1 MEKFLAHP
9 REEKEP
15 GLLQHSIKVAYK
27 ARELAS
33 TVDLGTP
40 AFYAGLL
47 HDLGKLNPYYQSL
60 FSAEEKD
67 RKDLMSQL
75 QNQYLRGH
83 SILSALASYR
93 LLSGTETTEKEK
105 QQVLL
110 TIASHHSHLR
120 QLYKTMENYQ
130 QASGGYGPKFYRSL
144 TAMIQNVKAFMIEAE
159 SNAEMRGL
167 GWKNIIDNTRIPN
180 FTPYVV
186 TSQDYMEEY
195 LEFCIAFSALLQ
207 ADRGSFFTWQ
217 RARFDL
223 SLNTGTLVRSGR
235 LADLRN
241 DFQQKILSTV
251 NFRDHVM
258 VLEAPTGIGK
268 TKMLLDLIERLTASD
283 TYERVFYFSP
293 LLALTDDF
301 EGKLYDTSAAGK
313 SVIQAKDLGSIL
325 SYNHVYMGSLER
337 KLKRDGPEAE
347 ENLADFFK
355 TQEYFEMESFNR
367 KLIITTTQRLLHII
381 YSNAITDKMKL
392 LSFKNSILVLDEVQT
407 IPKFLLP
414 NFITI
419 LKLIAEKMDS
429 QILLVSATVPNQIK
443 NTVNSITYP
452 LDVKQEYLRR
462 TIKNI
467 FFKDCFDIGKEES
480 IFSDKERLLII
491 TNTRRKALALFD
503 SVTKLRNDVTY
514 ISAGINK
521 KTRRQLIATL
531 RENKPAVVISTQVME
546 AGVDVSFS
554 KLYREVGPLDSIVQA
569 MGRLNREAESSD
581 PATMI
586 VFRLDSDWRPYSEL
600 EVNESLCIL
609 REVQTSHEL
618 YERLP
623 EYYGRID
630 EKNQKNRRLAQELEQ
645 KTRSLEFDE
654 VWDFVLK
661 NVLSEDSRGSVLIP
675 SPDEWEEVKEY
686 YSRKGVKPRRER
698 HNPYAELMAELPKTP
713 AELKIT
719 HLFDQELIENEIL
732 LPKKD
737 CISKLYDETTGLDAL
752 LRQP

>member
-15 GLLQHSIKVAYK
+15 GLLQHLIKVADK

-33 TVDLGTP
+33 KVDLGTP

-47 HDLGKLNPYYQSL
+47 HDLGKLNPYYQGL
-60 FSAEEKD
+60 FSADKEK
-67 RKDLMSQL
+67 RETFEAQL
-75 QNQYLRGH
+75 QSEYLRGH

-93 LLSGTETTEKEK
+93 LLGGTETTEKEK

-120 QLYKTMENYQ
+120 QLYKTMGNYQ
-130 QASGGYGPKFYRSL
+130 QANGGYGPKFYRSL
-144 TAMIQNVKAFMIEAE
+144 TEMIRNFKAFMIEAE
-159 SNAEMRGL
+159 SNAEMCGL
-167 GWKNIIDNTRIPN
+167 GWKNIVDNTRIPD
-180 FTPYVV
+180 FTQYVV
-186 TSQDYMEEY
+186 TSRDYMEEY
-195 LEFCIAFSALLQ
+195 LEFCLVFSALLQ

-223 SLNTGTLVRSGR
+223 FLNTGALVRSGR

-241 DFQQKILSTV
+241 DFQQKILSTD
-251 NFRDHVM
+251 NFRDRVM

-268 TKMLLDLIERLTASD
+268 TKIFLDLIRRLTASN
-283 TYERVFYFSP
+283 TYDSVFYFSP

-301 EGKLYDTSAAGK
+301 ENKLHDASPAGK
-313 SVIQAKDLGSIL
+313 SVIRAQDLDSVL
-325 SYNHVYMGSLER
+325 SYNHVYIGSLER

-347 ENLADFFK
+347 DASADFK
-355 TQEYFEMESFNR
+355 TQEYFETESFNR

-381 YSNAITDKMKL
+381 YSNATTDKMKL

-414 NFITI
+414 NFIAI
-419 LKLIAEKMDS
+419 LKLIAERMNSK
-429 QILLVSATVPNQIK
+429 ILLVSATVPNQIK
-443 NTVNSITYP
+443 NTVKSISFP
-452 LDVKQEYLRR
+452 LDVKQEYLRW

-467 FFKDCFDIGKEES
+467 RFRNCFDIGKEAS
-480 IFSDKERLLII
+480 TFSDKERLLII

-514 ISAGINK
+514 ISAGIRK

-531 RENKPAVVISTQVME
+531 RENKPAIVISTQVME

-600 EVNESLCIL
+600 EFSESLCIL
-609 REVQTSHEL
+609 REVQTSQEL

-630 EKNQKNRRLAQELEQ
+630 EKNQKNRRLAQELEH

-675 SPDEWEEVKEY
+675 SLDKWEEVKEY
-686 YSRKGVKPRRER
+686 YRRKGVRPRRGR
-698 HNPYAELMAELPKTP
+698 HNPHAELMAELPKTP

-719 HLFDQELIENEIL
+719 HLFDQELIENDIL

-737 CISKLYDETTGLDAL
+737 CISKLYDEKTGLDAL
-752 LRQP
+752 LMQP

>member
-1 MEKFLAHP
+1 LEKFLAHP

-15 GLLQHSIKVAYK
+15 GLLQHSIKVADK

-33 TVDLGTP
+33 KVDLGTS

-47 HDLGKLNPYYQSL
+47 HDLGKLNPYYQCL
-60 FSAEEKD
+60 FLADKEK
-67 RKDLMSQL
+67 RETFKAQL
-75 QNQYLRGH
+75 QAEYLRGH
-83 SILSALASYR
+83 SIFSALASYR
-93 LLSGTETTEKEK
+93 LLGGTEITEKEK

-110 TIASHHSHLR
+110 SIASHHSHLR
-120 QLYKTMENYQ
+120 QLYKTMGNYQ
-130 QASGGYGPKFYRSL
+130 QTDGGYGPKFYRSL
-144 TAMIQNVKAFMIEAE
+144 SEMIQNVKAFMIEVE
-159 SNAEMRGL
+159 SNTEMRGL
-167 GWKNIIDNTRIPN
+167 GWKNIVDNTRIPD
-180 FTPYVV
+180 FTQYVV
-186 TSQDYMEEY
+186 TSRDYMEEY
-195 LEFCIAFSALLQ
+195 LEFCLVFSALLQ

-217 RARFDL
+217 RAQFDL
-223 SLNTGTLVRSGR
+223 FLNTGALVRSGR

-241 DFQQKILSTV
+241 DFQQKILSTD
-251 NFRDHVM
+251 NFRDRVM

-268 TKMLLDLIERLTASD
+268 TKILLDLIRRLTASN
-283 TYERVFYFSP
+283 TYDSVFYFSP

-301 EGKLYDTSAAGK
+301 ENKLHDTSPAGK
-313 SVIQAKDLGSIL
+313 SVIRAQDLDSVL
-325 SYNHVYMGSLER
+325 SYNHVYVGSLER

-347 ENLADFFK
+347 DTSADFK
-355 TQEYFEMESFNR
+355 TQEYFETESFNR

-381 YSNAITDKMKL
+381 YSNATTDKMKL

-414 NFITI
+414 NFIAM
-419 LKLIAEKMDS
+419 LKLIAERMNSK
-429 QILLVSATVPNQIK
+429 ILLVSATVPNQIK
-443 NTVNSITYP
+443 NTVNSISIP

-467 FFKDCFDIGKEES
+467 RFRDCFDIGEEAS
-480 IFSDKERLLII
+480 TFSDKERLLII

-514 ISAGINK
+514 ISAGIRK

-569 MGRLNREAESSD
+569 MGRLNREAELSD
-581 PATMI
+581 PAIMT

-600 EVNESLCIL
+600 EFSESLCIL
-609 REVQTSHEL
+609 REVDTSQEL

-630 EKNQKNRRLAQELEQ
+630 EKNQKNRRLAQELEH

-661 NVLSEDSRGSVLIP
+661 NVLSEDSKGSVLIP
-675 SPDEWEEVKEY
+675 SFDKWEEVKEY
-686 YSRKGVKPRRER
+686 YGRKGARSRGGR

-719 HLFDQELIENEIL
+719 HLFDRELIENGIL

-737 CISKLYDETTGLDAL
+737 CIDKLYDEKAGLDVL
-752 LRQP
+752 LMRP